1 MQSVV
6 DAARLNGWLVYHT
19 HDSRRSAEGFPDLVM
34 LRLSRMV
41 VAELKTPTGKVT
53 PAQAVWLEAFR
64 DVYDGPIEVFVW
76 RPADWP
82 AIEKTLR

>member
-41 VAELKTPTGKVT
+41 VAELKTPTAK
-53 PAQAVWLEAFR
+53 
-64 DVYDGPIEVFVW
+64 
-76 RPADWP
+76 
-82 AIEKTLR
+82 